1 MNLLVV
7 YSFKE
12 GLVPFFTLNW
22 SKYSDILTFKGGLN
36 QQQQVFGCD
45 VAHHHLAIAVLFI
58 ALVICTVL
66 TLVLQYERNLEAHKD
81 HSQDRT

>member
-1 MNLLVV
+1 LVV

-36 QQQQVFGCD
+36 QQQQS
-45 VAHHHLAIAVLFI
+45 
-58 ALVICTVL
+58 LVVMWL
-66 TLVLQYERNLEAHKD
+66 T
-81 HSQDRT
+81 TI